1 MKYRIGTDI
10 GGTFTDLTVSQGD
23 ELVGKFKS
31 PTTPEHLYLGVLDCI
46 EQAASSIGLTSSKL
60 LAETEVFVHGSTVAT
75 NAILEGKVARCGV
88 ICTRGTRY
96 TLWRGEGRR
105 SNIFDFT
112 NPAGEPLVPPSH
124 CVEVD
129 ERIDRNGH
137 VVEPLDEN
145 QVIEAIHRLKALGCD
160 AVAVCLLWSIRND
173 AHERAVGRLLEQHLP
188 NVCVSLSSEVQPVL
202 REYTRMSCTALNAM
216 LQPGVS
222 AYLEQLREVLHNG
235 GLAGELLVVA
245 SDGGVQPVS
254 EIAKRPVYM
263 LFSGP
268 ATGPSAALQIAAAES
283 CEDCLLVDM
292 GGTSFDVST
301 VLGGNVSFTRDGRIN
316 NFPTGLAAVE
326 ILTLGAGGGS
336 IASVDSGGLL
346 RVGPR
351 SAGAQPGPACYGRGG
366 TEPTVTDAY
375 LVLGYLVPDRFAG
388 GRMTLSKD
396 AAETAIHD
404 HIATKIGLSVVE
416 AARGIVNVVNEHMAS
431 GILQMTVRRG
441 IDPRNLTMVTGGGAT
456 GVAAVQLARDLGME
470 RVIVPRET
478 SVLCAFGALN
488 ADLRWSSVANS
499 PTTSR
504 NFAVEP
510 VQTAVRELLKHGTA
524 FLENSNVPESQR
536 RFELAVAAR
545 YPQQVTDLDIPCPNV
560 QVSMDDVETIADEFH
575 NTYRARYA
583 VSEPDSEVEF
593 VMWRLSAVGTRPS
606 IKRKLAPT
614 ASNLSAAS
622 SSNESQ
628 EFYDPNSGQRV
639 EAKLFNLESLDHKA
653 QLKGPA
659 LIVSSDTAIIL
670 PTGSEAIV
678 AAEGHLVIDVD
689 SGEREV

>member
-1 MKYRIGTDI
+1 
-10 GGTFTDLTVSQGD
+10 
-23 ELVGKFKS
+23 
-31 PTTPEHLYLGVLDCI
+31 
-46 EQAASSIGLTSSKL
+46 
-60 LAETEVFVHGSTVAT
+60 
-75 NAILEGKVARCGV
+75 
-88 ICTRGTRY
+88 
-96 TLWRGEGRR
+96 
-105 SNIFDFT
+105 
-112 NPAGEPLVPPSH
+112 
-124 CVEVD
+124 
-129 ERIDRNGH
+129 
-137 VVEPLDEN
+137 
-145 QVIEAIHRLKALGCD
+145 
-160 AVAVCLLWSIRND
+160 
-173 AHERAVGRLLEQHLP
+173 
-188 NVCVSLSSEVQPVL
+188 
-202 REYTRMSCTALNAM
+202 MSCTALNAM

-268 ATGPSAALQIAAAES
+268 ATGPSAALQIAAAEN

-622 SSNESQ
+622 SSNESHK
-628 EFYDPNSGQRV
+628 FYDPNSGQRV

-678 AAEGHLVIDVD
+678 AA
-689 SGEREV
+689 

>member
-10 GGTFTDLTVSQGD
+10 GGTFTDLTISQGN

-31 PTTPEHLYLGVLDCI
+31 QTTPENLYEGVLDCI
-46 EQAASSIGLTSSKL
+46 DQAATSIGLTSSAL
-60 LAETEVFVHGSTVAT
+60 LGDTEVFVHGSTVAT
-75 NAILEGKVARCGV
+75 NAVLEGKVARCGV

-112 NPAGEPLVPPSH
+112 NPADEPLVPPSH
-124 CVEVD
+124 CVEVSG
-129 ERIDRNGH
+129 RIDRDGH
-137 VVEPLDEN
+137 VVEELDED
-145 QVIEAIHRLKALGCD
+145 QVVEAIHRLKELGCE

-173 AHERAVGRLLEQHLP
+173 AHERAVARLLEQHLP
-188 NVCVSLSSEVQPVL
+188 NVSVSLSSEVQPVL

-222 AYLEQLREVLHNG
+222 AYLEQLREVLENN

-268 ATGPSAALQIAAAES
+268 ATGPSAALQITAAENRK
-283 CEDCLLVDM
+283 DCLLVDM

-301 VLGGNVSFTRDGRIN
+301 VLDGKVSFTRDGRIN
-316 NFPTGLAAVE
+316 NYPTGLAAVE

-351 SAGAQPGPACYGRGG
+351 SAGARPGPACYGRGG

-375 LVLGYLVPDRFAG
+375 LVLGYLVADRFLG
-388 GRMTLSKD
+388 GRMILSKD

-404 HIATKIGLSVVE
+404 HIATKLGLSVVE

-441 IDPRNLTMVTGGGAT
+441 IDPRSLTMVTGGGAT
-456 GVAAVQLARDLGME
+456 GVAAAQLARELGIE
-470 RVIVPRET
+470 RVLVPRET
-478 SVLCAFGALN
+478 SVLCAYGALN

-504 NFAVEP
+504 NFDLEP
-510 VQTAVRELLKHGTA
+510 VQGAIQELLKHGTA
-524 FLENSNVPESQR
+524 FLTNSNVPESQWQ
-536 RFELAVAAR
+536 FELAVAAR

-560 QVSMDDVETIADEFH
+560 QLSIEDAKTIADEFH
-575 NTYRARYA
+575 DTYRARYA
-583 VSEPDSEVEF
+583 VSEPDGEVEF
-593 VMWRLSAVGTRPS
+593 VMWRLSAIGTRPAIQRRVARTGS
-606 IKRKLAPT
+606 K
-614 ASNLSAAS
+614 SSATS
-622 SSNESQ
+622 DRNESGY
-628 EFYDPNSGQRV
+628 FHDPSSGKRV
-639 EAKLFNLESLDHKA
+639 EAQLFNLESLDHDS

-659 LIVSSDTAIIL
+659 LIVSSDTAIVL
-670 PTGSEAIV
+670 PTGCEATV
-678 AAEGHLVIDVD
+678 AAEGHLVIDVN
-689 SGEREV
+689 SGGRSI

>member
-10 GGTFTDLTVSQGD
+10 GGTFTDLTISRGN

-31 PTTPEHLYLGVLDCI
+31 PTTPEHLYVGVLDCV
-46 EQAASSIGLTSSKL
+46 EQAATSVGLTSSAL
-60 LAETEVFVHGSTVAT
+60 LSDTEVFVHGSTVAT
-75 NAILEGKVARCGV
+75 NAVLERKIARCGV

-105 SNIFDFT
+105 TNIFDFT
-112 NPAGEPLVPPSH
+112 KPADEPLVPPSH
-124 CVEVD
+124 CVEVN
-129 ERIDRNGH
+129 ERIDRDGV
-137 VVEPLDEN
+137 VVEQLDED
-145 QVIEAIHRLKALGCD
+145 QVIEAIHRLKELGCE

-173 AHERAVGRLLEQHLP
+173 AHERAIARLLEQHLP
-188 NVCVSLSSEVQPVL
+188 SASVSLSSEVQPVL

-222 AYLEQLREVLHNG
+222 AYLEQLREVLENK

-245 SDGGVQPVS
+245 SDGGVQPIS

-268 ATGPSAALQIAAAES
+268 ATGPSAALQIAAAENRK
-283 CEDCLLVDM
+283 DCLLVDM

-301 VLGGNVSFTRDGRIN
+301 VLDGKVSFTRDGRIN
-316 NFPTGLAAVE
+316 NYPTGLAAVE

-336 IASVDSGGLL
+336 IASVDPGGLL

-351 SAGAQPGPACYGRGG
+351 SAGARPGPACYGRGG

-375 LVLGYLVPDRFAG
+375 LVLGYLVADRFLG

-396 AAETAIHD
+396 AAEKAIRD
-404 HIATKIGLSVVE
+404 HIATKLGLSVVE
-416 AARGIVNVVNEHMAS
+416 AARGIVNVVNEHMTN

-441 IDPRNLTMVTGGGAT
+441 IDPRDLTMVTGGGAT
-456 GVAAVQLARDLGME
+456 GVAAVQLARELGIE

-478 SVLCAFGALN
+478 SVLCAYGALN
-488 ADLRWSSVANS
+488 ADLRWSSVVNS
-499 PTTSR
+499 PTTSQ
-504 NFAVEP
+504 NFALES
-510 VQTAVRELLKHGTA
+510 VQDAVRELLENGTA
-524 FLENSNVPESQR
+524 FLRNSNVPESQR
-536 RFELAVAAR
+536 QFELAVAAR

-560 QVSMDDVETIADEFH
+560 QVSVEDVETIAEEFH
-575 NTYRARYA
+575 RTYRARYA
-583 VSEPDSEVEF
+583 VSEPDSDVEF

-606 IKRKLAPT
+606 IYGKVAEN
-614 ASNLSAAS
+614 ASNFSAGFDS
-622 SSNESQ
+622 SESRY
-628 EFYDPNSGQRV
+628 FYDPNSGQRV
-639 EAKLFNLESLDHKA
+639 AAKLFNLESLDYET

-659 LIVSSDTAIIL
+659 LIVSSDTAIVL
-670 PTGSEAIV
+670 PAGSEATIP
-678 AAEGHLVIDVD
+678 AEGHLVIDVN
-689 SGEREV
+689 SGERDI